1 MATGLPDHR
10 TNPPQPSF
18 DRHQT
23 LGYNHHRL
31 LDRLNPRQEAT
42 LCRTERRYGHFM
54 RERNLRLLA
63 VIVILTLLAGWIDWP
78 ANPGI
83 HLHLGPI
90 NIDREIKIHQ
100 GLDLQ
105 GGLQVLLQ
113 ADVPE
118 GEAVDAD
125 ALRTAKVIVE
135 NRVNGLGVTEPLVQ
149 LQGDRR
155 IIVELP
161 GIKDPELAISTI
173 RETGLLEFID
183 AGYTYLEPGTIVKT
197 TYGSAPGEEPPTPTP
212 TVTSE
217 PTIQVTETVTAET
230 TSAVETTPAPG
241 ETPTAEVSPTP
252 SPTPLPSERVY
263 TTILTGKHL
272 KAEGTKVHVD
282 FSQGTAQPMVAI
294 EFNEEGTPIFAEFTA
309 THQGQY
315 LAIVLDK
322 EVISCPVIDEPI
334 PSGQAVIRGKFT
346 EEQAK
351 SLAVQLRYGA
361 LPIPLRVETTRT
373 VGPTL
378 GQESVRKS
386 IIAGG
391 IGLLTVLLFMLI
403 YYRLPGFLADLALI
417 IYALLNLAVFKL
429 LPVTLTLPGITGFLL
444 STGMAVDANIL
455 IFERMKEELRAGRT
469 LAAAIG
475 AGFDRAWTAIRDS
488 QISTLIVCAILY
500 LFGSNFGAS
509 IVKGFAVTLAI
520 GTVINVFTAITVT
533 RTFIVFIFEWAGE
546 TLREKKWLLGI

>member
-1 MATGLPDHR
+1 
-10 TNPPQPSF
+10 
-18 DRHQT
+18 
-23 LGYNHHRL
+23 
-31 LDRLNPRQEAT
+31 
-42 LCRTERRYGHFM
+42 M
-54 RERNLRLLA
+54 RERNLSLLA
-63 VIVILTLLAGWIDWP
+63 GIVILALLAGWIDWP

-83 HLHLGPI
+83 HLHVGPV

-113 ADVPE
+113 ADVAE
-118 GEAVDAD
+118 GEAVDTE
-125 ALRTAKVIVE
+125 ALRTARVIVE

-149 LQGDRR
+149 MQGDRR

-183 AGYTYLEPGTIVKT
+183 AGYTYLEPGTVVKT
-197 TYGSAPGEEPPTPTP
+197 TYSGAAGEELATPTP
-212 TVTSE
+212 TVTS
-217 PTIQVTETVTAET
+217 TVTATVTEEPTVQATGIVTTET
-230 TSAVETTPAPG
+230 TSAVETTPAPS
-241 ETPTAEVSPTP
+241 ETPTLTEEPTVQATKAVTTEATSVVETTPAPSETPTVEASPTP
-252 SPTPLPSERVY
+252 SPTPLPIEQVF
-263 TTILTGKHL
+263 TTILTGKYL
-272 KAEGTKVHVD
+272 KPEGTKVKVD
-282 FSQGTAQPMVAI
+282 FSKGTAQPIVSL
-294 EFNEEGTPIFAEFTA
+294 EFNEEGTPIFAQFTS
-309 THQGQY
+309 THQNQY

-322 EVISCPVIDEPI
+322 EVISCPVIEEAI

-346 EEQAK
+346 EAEAK

-361 LPIPLRVETTRT
+361 LPVPLRMETTRT
-373 VGPTL
+373 IGPTL

-444 STGMAVDANIL
+444 STGMAVDAKIL

-475 AGFDRAWTAIRDS
+475 AGFDRAWSAIRDS
-488 QISTLIVCAILY
+488 QISTLIVCIILY
-500 LFGSNFGAS
+500 FFGSNFGAS
-509 IVKGFAVTLAI
+509 IVKGFAITLAI
-520 GTVINVFTAITVT
+520 GTMINVFTAITVT
-533 RTFIVFIFEWAGE
+533 RTFILFTFDLAGE
-546 TLREKKWLLGI
+546 ALRDKEWLLGI

>member
-1 MATGLPDHR
+1 
-10 TNPPQPSF
+10 
-18 DRHQT
+18 
-23 LGYNHHRL
+23 
-31 LDRLNPRQEAT
+31 
-42 LCRTERRYGHFM
+42 M
-54 RERNLRLLA
+54 RERNLSLLA
-63 VIVILTLLAGWIDWP
+63 GIVILALLAGWIDWP

-83 HLHLGPI
+83 HLHVGPV

-113 ADVPE
+113 ADVAE
-118 GEAVDAD
+118 GEAVDTE
-125 ALRTAKVIVE
+125 ALRTARVIVE

-183 AGYTYLEPGTIVKT
+183 AGYTYLEPGTVVKT
-197 TYGSAPGEEPPTPTP
+197 TYSGAAGEELATPTP
-212 TVTSE
+212 TVTS
-217 PTIQVTETVTAET
+217 TVTATVTEEPTVQATGIVTTET
-230 TSAVETTPAPG
+230 TSAVETTPAPS
-241 ETPTAEVSPTP
+241 ETPTLTEEPTVQATKAVTTEATSAVETTPAPSETPTVEASPTP
-252 SPTPLPSERVY
+252 SPTPLPTEQVF
-263 TTILTGKHL
+263 TTILTGKYL
-272 KAEGTKVHVD
+272 KPEGTKVKVD
-282 FSQGTAQPMVAI
+282 FSKGTAQPIVSL
-294 EFNEEGTPIFAEFTA
+294 EFNEEGTPIFAQFTS
-309 THQGQY
+309 THQNQY

-322 EVISCPVIDEPI
+322 EVISCPVIEEAI

-346 EEQAK
+346 EAEAK

-361 LPIPLRVETTRT
+361 LPVPLRMETTRT
-373 VGPTL
+373 IGPTL

-475 AGFDRAWTAIRDS
+475 AGFDRAWSAIRDS
-488 QISTLIVCAILY
+488 QISTLIVCIILY
-500 LFGSNFGAS
+500 FFGSNFGAS

-520 GTVINVFTAITVT
+520 GTMINVFTAITVT
-533 RTFIVFIFEWAGE
+533 RTFILFTFDLAGE
-546 TLREKKWLLGI
+546 ALRDKEWLLGI